1 METPVCGTAKA
12 TGGIAKTADCTEIAA
27 GGVTKIADRAEIVIG
42 GVADTA
48 GCTAIVI
55 NATANSAD
63 KVADGASGGE
73 NPAVTVALSPFEG
86 AVFLSLWE
94 KIRGERVAG
103 NFVSRPNLSQREK
116 AFSGTV
122 ACIDSHST

>member
-12 TGGIAKTADCTEIAA
+12 TGGIAK
-27 GGVTKIADRAEIVIG
+27 IADRAEIAIG
-42 GVADTA
+42 GVAGTA
-48 GCTAIVI
+48 GCTEIVI
-55 NATANSAD
+55 DATANSAD

-73 NPAVTVALSPFEG
+73 NPAVTVAPSPFEG

-94 KIRGERVAG
+94 KIRGERVAA
-103 NFVSRPNLSQREK
+103 NFVSHPNLSQREE